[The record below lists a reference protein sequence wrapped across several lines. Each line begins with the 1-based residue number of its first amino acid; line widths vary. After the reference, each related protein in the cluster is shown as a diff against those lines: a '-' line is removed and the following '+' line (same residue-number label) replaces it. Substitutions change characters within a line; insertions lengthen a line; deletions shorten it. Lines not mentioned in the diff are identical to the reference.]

1 MLGCGER
8 LVWHS
13 QAALSQG
20 RANPD
25 KSDEEA
31 AGSCENITDQ
41 RLWARVV
48 QHPGQSVVVMVV
60 SLAHLAWLVLL
71 MPQAGSLPLPGGSC
85 LTPLLFSSRARG

>member
-1 MLGCGER
+1 MLG
-8 LVWHS
+8 HS